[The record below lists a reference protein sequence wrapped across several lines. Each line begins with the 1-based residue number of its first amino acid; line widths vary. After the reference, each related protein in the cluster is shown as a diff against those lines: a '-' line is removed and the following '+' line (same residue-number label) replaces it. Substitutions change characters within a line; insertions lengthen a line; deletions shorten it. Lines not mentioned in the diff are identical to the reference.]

1 MSNLKSQILNNFLG
15 LSEKFSLYNNSEVF
29 ILPIPY
35 EATVTYGKGTAK
47 GPVAILTASHQVEF
61 YDREFKCE
69 PAFDFG
75 IHTLPPVEIKK
86 NPSETLNFISK
97 TVENKFDKNKLFVS
111 LGGEHSITFG
121 IVKGIDKVFNQP
133 ITIVQ
138 IDAHCDLR
146 NEYEG
151 TIYNHASVSRRLL
164 EIKNVEKVLQLG
176 VRSISKEESKFIEEN
191 PKKVRTW
198 FSENVHSN
206 NWQENFKKEVYGKN
220 VYLTIDVDGLDPG
233 IISATGTPEPDGLS
247 WKETLEI
254 IRLTTENSNV
264 VGFDCVEL
272 APVSGQHA
280 SDFAVAKLV
289 YKTISLIKKLEPVE
303 KII

>member
-1 MSNLKSQILNNFLG
+1 MSNIKSQISNNFLG
-15 LSEKFSLYNNSEVF
+15 LSEKFSAYDNSEVF
-29 ILPIPY
+29 ILPVPY
-35 EATVTYGKGTAK
+35 EATVTYGKGTAA
-47 GPVAILTASHQVEF
+47 GPEAILNASQQVEF

-69 PAFDFG
+69 PALDFG
-75 IHTLPPVEIKK
+75 IHTLPALTIQETPKK
-86 NPSETLNFISK
+86 YIESISENVLKNFK
-97 TVENKFDKNKLFVS
+97 KKKLFVG

-121 IVKGIDKVFNQP
+121 LVKGFDKIFNQP

-146 NEYEG
+146 NEYDG
-151 TIYNHASVSRRLL
+151 SIYNHACVSRRLL
-164 EIKNVEKVLQLG
+164 EIENVQKVLQLG
-176 VRSISKEESKFIEEN
+176 VRSISKEEAGFIKNN

-206 NWQENFKKEVYGKN
+206 NWQENFKKEISGKN

-233 IISATGTPEPDGLS
+233 IISSTGTPEPDGLS

-254 IRLTTENSNV
+254 IRLSSENSNV
-264 VGFDCVEL
+264 IGFDCVEL

-280 SDFAVAKLV
+280 SDFATAKLV
-289 YKTISLIKKLEPVE
+289 YKTISLIKKSKLEI
-303 KII
+303 KR